1 MYIFKG
7 DNVST
12 KISDKTNIRAQG
24 VADADL
30 DRELRAK
37 RRRAKKRKRIANRIF
52 GFFLTTGILFG
63 ICGLALEYV
72 LIKGPSPALRDTFAM
87 TMAETRRFTFI
98 PYIFMTREEGDSYL
112 NRRIEA
118 SGDVTT
124 DTSLIKVGA
133 NASVETEK
141 IIEETDIRFID
152 EDGDGIIINEV
163 KGSGFSGYMM
173 VVLDPNR
180 VYLGTPIDNP
190 DNPFGSYGLPLD
202 MMCEQYDA
210 LGGINAGGFS
220 DDGGGGTG
228 GWPQGITIVQ
238 GRHYN
243 YTTGHDRFVGFDA
256 DGILH
261 VGFYNSEDV
270 IAANIQNGVSF
281 GPLLI
286 VNGEVMYDEICI
298 SGVNPRTA
306 IGQRADGIV
315 LMLVIDGRQLHSVGA
330 TYSDVV
336 DIMLDYG
343 AINACNM
350 DGGSST
356 SMWFG
361 GDYVNNCSSQDGRSR
376 YLPDAWLV
384 K

>member
-1 MYIFKG
+1 M
-7 DNVST
+7 ST
-12 KISDKTNIRAQG
+12 KNFDNENTARAY
-24 VADADL
+24 ADPAAE
-30 DRELRAK
+30 REEREK
-37 RRRAKKRKRIANRIF
+37 RRRARKRKRIINRIF
-52 GFFLTTGILFG
+52 GFFLTTGVLFG
-63 ICGLALEYV
+63 VCGLALEYV

-112 NRRIEA
+112 NRRTEVN
-118 SGDVTT
+118 GDVTT
-124 DTSLIKVGA
+124 DTSLIKIGA
-133 NASVETEK
+133 NATVGSEVTA
-141 IIEETDIRFID
+141 EEQDMRFVD
-152 EDGDGIIINEV
+152 EDGDGLIINEI
-163 KGSGFSGYMM
+163 KGSGYSGYMM
-173 VVLDPNR
+173 VILDPTR
-180 VYLGTPIDNP
+180 IYLGTPIDNA
-190 DNPFGSYGLPLD
+190 DNPFGSFGLPLD
-202 MMCEQYDA
+202 AMCEQYGA
-210 LGGINAGGFS
+210 VAGINAGGFS
-220 DDGGGGTG
+220 DDGGGGSG
-228 GWPQGITIVQ
+228 GWPQGITVVQ

-243 YTTGHDRFVGFDA
+243 YSTGYDRFAGFDA

-261 VGFYNSEDV
+261 VGYFSSEDV

-286 VNGEVMYDEICI
+286 VNGEIMYDEIAV

-343 AINACNM
+343 AVNACNM

-356 SMWFG
+356 SMWYQ
-361 GDYVNNCSSQDGRSR
+361 GDYVNSCSSQDGKSR
-376 YLPDAWLV
+376 YLPDAWLF

>member
-12 KISDKTNIRAQG
+12 KISDKTNMRELNA
-24 VADADL
+24 ADAEL
-30 DRELRAK
+30 ERELRAK
-37 RRRAKKRKRIANRIF
+37 KRKAKKRKRIANRIF

-63 ICGLALEYV
+63 VCGLALEYV

-98 PYIFMTREEGDSYL
+98 PYIFMTREEGDTYL

-133 NASVETEK
+133 NAAVENEVT
-141 IIEETDIRFID
+141 IDETDTRFID
-152 EDGDGIIINEV
+152 EDGDGIIINDV

-190 DNPFGSYGLPLD
+190 DSPFGSYGLPLD

-243 YTTGHDRFVGFDA
+243 YTTGYDRFAGFDA

-270 IAANIQNGVSF
+270 IAANIQNGVCF

-286 VNGEVMYDEICI
+286 VNGQVMYDEICI

-343 AINACNM
+343 AVNACNM

-361 GDYVNNCSSQDGRSR
+361 GDYVNSCSSQDGRSR